1 VTDYAHTLTGF
12 APLSVLDVAPVPE
25 GSSVGDALRNS
36 IDLAQHAERW
46 GFRRY
51 WVAEHHNMPG
61 IASSSPPVLIS
72 HIATA
77 TSTIRV
83 GAGGVMLPNHAPLA
97 VAEQFGMLEAFHP
110 GRIDLAIG
118 RAPGTDAITASAL
131 RRGGSL
137 AAEDFPDQMNELVG
151 HFQGSLPADHP
162 YRTIH
167 ATPALGNMPA
177 LWMLGSSDFGARAAG
192 LWGLPYAFAHHFSPN
207 NTMAAA
213 RIYRESFEPSALLD
227 HPYLMIAVSVLCAPT
242 DEEAD
247 YLAGSGRLSF
257 LRLRTGRPG
266 RVPSPADAAAYPF
279 TPGELAAIRGWTGS
293 HIVGSPTTVEAGLR
307 DLQSRTG
314 ADELMITSST
324 WAHADRLRS
333 YELVAEMFE
342 LTSSTTSRQPSS

>member
-1 VTDYAHTLTGF
+1 M
-12 APLSVLDVAPVPE
+12 
-25 GSSVGDALRNS
+25 GDALRNS
-36 IDLAQHAERW
+36 IDLAQHAEQW

-72 HIATA
+72 HIAAA
-77 TSTIRV
+77 TSTLRV

-110 GRIDLAIG
+110 NRIDLAIG
-118 RAPGTDAITASAL
+118 RAPGTDSITASAL

-137 AAEDFPDQMNELVG
+137 HAEDFPDQMNELVG

-162 YRTIH
+162 YRAIH
-167 ATPALGNMPA
+167 ATPAVGNMPA
-177 LWMLGSSDFGARAAG
+177 LWMLGSSDFGAQAAG

-207 NTMAAA
+207 NTMSAA
-213 RIYRESFEPSALLD
+213 RIYRKTFEPSAVLER
-227 HPYLMIAVSVLCAPT
+227 PYLMIAVSVLCAPT
-242 DEEAD
+242 DEDAE

-293 HIVGSPTTVEAGLR
+293 HIVGSPATVEAGLR
-307 DLQSRTG
+307 ELQSRTG
-314 ADELMITSST
+314 ADELMITTST

-333 YELVAEMFE
+333 YELIAEMFA
-342 LTSSTTSRQPSS
+342 LTSSPTSRQPSS

>member
-1 VTDYAHTLTGF
+1 LNHTVADF
-12 APLSVLDVAPVPE
+12 VPLSVLDVAPVPE
-25 GSSVGDALRNS
+25 GATVGEALRNS

-72 HIATA
+72 HIASA
-77 TSTIRV
+77 TTSIRV

-137 AAEDFPDQMNELVG
+137 AAEDFPEQMSELVG

-162 YRTIH
+162 YRAIH

-177 LWMLGSSDFGARAAG
+177 LWMLGSSDFGAQAAG

-207 NTMAAA
+207 NTMAAC
-213 RIYRESFEPSALLD
+213 RIYRDSFQPSALLD
-227 HPYLMIAVSVLCAPT
+227 SAHLMIAVSVLCADT
-242 DEEAD
+242 DEHAD

-266 RVPSPADAAAYPF
+266 RVPSPEDAAAYPY

-293 HIVGSPTTVEAGLR
+293 HIIGSPATVEAGLR
-307 DLQSRTG
+307 ELQSRTG
-314 ADELMITSST
+314 ANELIITSNAY
-324 WAHADRLRS
+324 AHADRLHS
-333 YELVAEMFE
+333 YELIAELFE
-342 LTSSTTSRQPSS
+342 LSASPASRPPSS

>member
-1 VTDYAHTLTGF
+1 MDDFSGGVADF
-12 APLSVLDVAPVPE
+12 VPLSVLDVAPVPE
-25 GSSVGDALRNS
+25 GSSTGDALRNS
-36 IDLAQHAERW
+36 IDLAQHAQRW

-72 HIATA
+72 HIASA

-97 VAEQFGMLEAFHP
+97 VAEQFGMIEAFHP

-137 AAEDFPDQMNELVG
+137 HAEDFPDQMNELVG

-162 YRTIH
+162 YRAIH

-177 LWMLGSSDFGARAAG
+177 LWMLGSSDFGAQAAG

-207 NTMAAA
+207 NTMSAS
-213 RIYRESFEPSALLD
+213 RIYRESFQPSALLD
-227 HPYLMIAVSVLCAPT
+227 HPYLMIAVSVLCAET
-242 DEEAD
+242 DDHAD

-257 LRLRTGRPG
+257 LRMRSGRPG
-266 RVPSPADAAAYPF
+266 RVPSPEDAAAYPY
-279 TPGELAAIRGWTGS
+279 TPGETNLIRGWTGS
-293 HIVGSPTTVEAGLR
+293 HVIGSPSTVEAGLR
-307 DLQSRTG
+307 ELQSRTG
-314 ADELMITSST
+314 ADELMITSGA
-324 WAHADRLRS
+324 WAHSERLRS
-333 YELVAEMFE
+333 YELIAELFE
-342 LTSSTTSRQPSS
+342 LTSSPASRPLSS

>member
-1 VTDYAHTLTGF
+1 LNHTVTDF
-12 APLSVLDVAPVPE
+12 VPLSVLDVAPVPE
-25 GSSVGDALRNS
+25 GSTVGDALRNS
-36 IDLAQHAERW
+36 IDLARHAEEW
-46 GFRRY
+46 GYRRH

-72 HIATA
+72 HLAAA

-118 RAPGTDAITASAL
+118 RAPGTDALTASAL

-137 AAEDFPDQMNELVG
+137 AAEDFPQQMSELVG
-151 HFQGSLPADHP
+151 YFQGSLPPDHP
-162 YRTIH
+162 YHRIH
-167 ATPALGNMPA
+167 ATPALGHMPT
-177 LWMLGSSDFGARAAG
+177 LWMLGSSDFGAQAAG

-207 NTMAAA
+207 NTMAAC
-213 RIYRESFEPSALLD
+213 RIYRESFQPSALLE
-227 HPYLMIAVSVLCAPT
+227 HPHLMIAVSVLCAET
-242 DEEAD
+242 DEHAD

-266 RVPSPADAAAYPF
+266 RVPSPDEAAAYPY

-293 HIVGSPTTVEAGLR
+293 HIVGSPSTVEAGLR
-307 DLQSRTG
+307 ELQSRTG
-314 ADELMITSST
+314 ADELIITT
-324 WAHADRLRS
+324 NAWAHEDRLRS
-333 YELVAEMFE
+333 YELIAELFE
-342 LTSSTTSRQPSS
+342 LSAPTASRPPSS